1 MSQYMDIF
9 FLILVVGIVFYRLY
23 NALGTQPEKENK
35 VILISKDDL
44 KNGKLNL
51 PQEVSEKI
59 KNIADMIVSSEQP
72 QLCEALCQIPNF
84 NQKEFCAKVAK
95 VFDMILNAFACQDE
109 ETLKMLTGKKLFSNF
124 KKIMDS
130 RKEEGI
136 CAETDLIKI
145 ENITIEDVQIK
156 NNSTAKIVVKIVSEQ
171 INLLKNSEGEIIEG
185 DENFVQN
192 ITDMWTFEK
201 DINST
206 SKVWL
211 LVSTKKK

>member
-1 MSQYMDIF
+1 MLNF
-9 FLILVVGIVFYRLY
+9 
-23 NALGTQPEKENK
+23 E
-35 VILISKDDL
+35 DL
-44 KNGKLNL
+44 FKK
-51 PQEVSEKI
+51 
-59 KNIADMIVSSEQP
+59 
-72 QLCEALCQIPNF
+72 
-84 NQKEFCAKVAK
+84 
-95 VFDMILNAFACQDE
+95 DE

-130 RKEEGI
+130 RKAEGI

-192 ITDMWTFEK
+192 ITDIWTFERC
-201 DINST
+201 ITST
-206 SKVWL
+206 NPNWL
-211 LVSTKKK
+211 LISTKKRYKI